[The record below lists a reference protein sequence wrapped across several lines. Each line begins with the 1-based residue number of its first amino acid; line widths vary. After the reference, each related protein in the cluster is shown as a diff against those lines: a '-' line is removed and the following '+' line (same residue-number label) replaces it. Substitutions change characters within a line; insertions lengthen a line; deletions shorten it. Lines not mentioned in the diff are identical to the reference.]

1 MLDQS
6 VRKDIFALA
15 ALALGTAGIFLGACA
30 VFHFPAA
37 AGVDVLWLAG
47 LTLLPGTLVV
57 LILRQL
63 FSLEL
68 EAHEILSLGSA
79 VGFGIPPLLLG
90 ALHLFGLH
98 HAETAYYSIRVAITV
113 TVLVLMVLRKLR
125 LGFDGQLR
133 AINDLWIFTIGTL
146 LFFAV
151 YNLHQFYYGMDGS
164 IVTHGLFGVDLPFL
178 AGEVH
183 GIQNFGSLRDLHQ
196 LAQPWHYHDW
206 TYQLLALLPRA
217 RTLPA
222 LTLAAP
228 LVGYTLL
235 AFSLFAL
242 VLRFT
247 RSKYVAYIS
256 VALWFLVSGLEG
268 GEISSY
274 ALSPSFV
281 FGSMIFL
288 NVLLA
293 LDLRRKEPLRRNQ
306 WFFSALLL
314 YLLIELSQTKLSTFL
329 VIAGGMGLMG
339 FIGLMRRGGRR
350 LGLEAIIIAGL
361 AIGIVVWQTLAP
373 NALMPSGDFLIG
385 APLLGYAN
393 HLAAMLHVP
402 VSSLNP
408 VSRGL
413 HLHWQ
418 ILLIIPFFIFHF
430 LRFAALDPKVLSA
443 IIILLVFR
451 KTLWQEFP
459 EMVLLFVLLIPLGF
473 LLPVLYSPAWYPL
486 ALSFYA
492 PLVSVQAAFLLTAI
506 GFGILAQQP
515 ISRGKKAGLGLVGL
529 IFLIG
534 IALQGHTIMKA
545 DTSTASTI
553 PSTLVEAM
561 NYLAQHSNDSDILA
575 TRSFDF
581 DKAKDESY
589 YWYSALSGRTIV
601 SEGAKYGSLL
611 AAVADTNS
619 EKGLHPV
626 SAARQL
632 LLARRALLDT
642 IFTSRDSA
650 NVKAAT
656 AKMGVTFV
664 LEDATV
670 FPDRSNEYQSKI
682 GRIVFANKGDTI
694 WEVQ

>member
-1 MLDQS
+1 MAS
-6 VRKDIFALA
+6 KSIIALLT
-15 ALALGTAGIFLGACA
+15 ALALGAAGIFLAACA

-37 AGVDVLWLAG
+37 AGLDVLWLAG

-68 EAHEILSLGSA
+68 EAHEILSLGGA

-133 AINDLWIFTIGTL
+133 AINDLWIFTIGAL

-151 YNLHQFYYGMDGS
+151 YNLWQFHYGTDGA

-178 AGEVH
+178 AGQVH

-206 TYQLLALLPRA
+206 TYQLLALLPRV

-222 LTLAAP
+222 LALAAP

-235 AFSLFAL
+235 AFSIFAL
-242 VLRFT
+242 VLRLT
-247 RSKYVAYIS
+247 QSKYVAYIS

-293 LDLRRKEPLRRNQ
+293 IDLRAKEPLRKKQ
-306 WFFSALLL
+306 WFFSAILL
-314 YLLIELSQTKLSTFL
+314 YLLIELSQTKLSSFL
-329 VIAGGMGLMG
+329 VMAGGMGLMG
-339 FIGLMRRGGRR
+339 LIGLIRRRRGSF
-350 LGLEAIIIAGL
+350 GLEAIVIAGCAL
-361 AIGIVVWQTLAP
+361 GIVVWQTSAP
-373 NALMPSGDFLIG
+373 NALMPSGDFVIG

-393 HLAAMLHVP
+393 HLAVMLHVP

-408 VSRGL
+408 VSRGFN
-413 HLHWQ
+413 LHWQ
-418 ILLIIPFFIFHF
+418 SLLIIPFFVFHF

-443 IIILLVFR
+443 IIVLLVFR
-451 KTLWQEFP
+451 KTLWREFP
-459 EMVLLFVLLIPLGF
+459 EIVLLLVLFIPLGF

-492 PLVSVQAAFLLTAI
+492 PLVSVQAAFLLTAM
-506 GFGILAQQP
+506 GYGILARRP
-515 ISRGKKAGLGLVGL
+515 IRRDKKAAIGL
-529 IFLIG
+529 IGLIYLIG

-553 PSTLVEAM
+553 PSTLVQAM
-561 NYLAQHSNDSDILA
+561 NYLSQHSNATDILA
-575 TRSFDF
+575 TPRFDF
-581 DKAKDESY
+581 DTAGDESY
-589 YWYSALSGRTIV
+589 YWYSALSGRAVV

-626 SAARQL
+626 PAAQQL

-650 NVKAAT
+650 NVKSAFAN
-656 AKMGVTFV
+656 AGVSYV
-664 LEDATV
+664 LEDVSAGRALSIYRSRIGTPV
-670 FPDRSNEYQSKI
+670 FSNE
-682 GRIVFANKGDTI
+682 GDTI
-694 WEVQ
+694 WKVR